1 VRIWE
6 RTCRGNSITDFPATQ
21 LSPIYKIGSK
31 VPEMLFRSAT
41 AHNPRLKLLKNVVL
55 FKDISM
61 RDLTMVDNLLH
72 ERRYL
77 ADEVIFD
84 EGEEGQGLF
93 VVLEGRV
100 KVARPGNPSGKLL
113 EFGPGSFFGEV
124 ALLDQSARTAQAR
137 ALEDTHI
144 VALFRAEFYS
154 LLETH
159 SAIASRI
166 SFQLAR
172 VLAARLRL
180 AVNQID
186 NSSEVA

>member
-1 VRIWE
+1 
-6 RTCRGNSITDFPATQ
+6 
-21 LSPIYKIGSK
+21 
-31 VPEMLFRSAT
+31 MLFGFASSG
-41 AHNPRLKLLKNVVL
+41 NPRLALLKNVVL
-55 FKDISM
+55 FKDLSQ
-61 RDLTMVDNLLH
+61 RELAMVDHLLH

-93 VVLEGRV
+93 VLLEGRV
-100 KVARPGNPSGKLL
+100 KISRAGAGAESTL

-124 ALLDQSARTAQAR
+124 ALLDQSVRTAQAR
-137 ALEDTHI
+137 ALEDSLV

-154 LLETH
+154 LLQTH

-172 VLAARLRL
+172 VLAARLRQ
-180 AVNQID
+180 AVTQH
-186 NSSEVA
+186 

>member
-1 VRIWE
+1 
-6 RTCRGNSITDFPATQ
+6 
-21 LSPIYKIGSK
+21 
-31 VPEMLFRSAT
+31 MLFRLGPSSS
-41 AHNPRLKLLKNVVL
+41 PRLQLLKSVVL
-55 FKDISM
+55 FKDLSI
-61 RDLTMVDNLLH
+61 RELAMVDNLLH

-93 VVLEGRV
+93 VLLQGRV
-100 KVARPGNPSGKLL
+100 KISHPGSVAKTLL

-124 ALLDQSARTAQAR
+124 ALLDQSVRTAQAR
-137 ALEDTHI
+137 AIEDCHI
-144 VALFRAEFYS
+144 VVLFRAEFYS

-172 VLAARLRL
+172 VLAARLRQ
-180 AVNQID
+180 AVSQP
-186 NSSEVA
+186 VPLP

>member
-1 VRIWE
+1 MFFSLKRAP
-6 RTCRGNSITDFPATQ
+6 NA
-21 LSPIYKIGSK
+21 
-31 VPEMLFRSAT
+31 
-41 AHNPRLKLLKNVVL
+41 RLDLLKNVIL
-55 FKDISM
+55 FKDLPM
-61 RDLTMVDNLLH
+61 RDVAMVDSLMH

-93 VVLEGRV
+93 VVLSGRV
-100 KVARPGNPSGKLL
+100 KILRHGHSRETLL

-124 ALLDQSARTAQAR
+124 ALLDQCVRTAQAR
-137 ALEDTHI
+137 AIEDVHI

-159 SAIASRI
+159 SSIASRI

-172 VLAARLRL
+172 VLAARLRQ
-180 AVNQID
+180 AIIARNQDI
-186 NSSEVA
+186 